1 MKSPILKRSIT
12 VAGVRTSVSLEE
24 VFWSGVKEICRSRGI
39 TLSAFADELAA
50 SRTHSNLSS
59 AFRTYVLEHY
69 RSRAEALENT
79 AQAVDM
85 RPRDMPSQSEFPGT
99 AAV

>member
-1 MKSPILKRSIT
+1 MKSQILKRPIT

-24 VFWSGVKEICRSRGI
+24 PFWNSVKEICRLRGI
-39 TLSAFADELAA
+39 TLSALADELAA
-50 SRTHSNLSS
+50 GRTHSNLSS

-69 RSRAEALENT
+69 RSRALAAETPTQTLG
-79 AQAVDM
+79 M
-85 RPRDMPSQSEFPGT
+85 LPRDIPPSQECAGP